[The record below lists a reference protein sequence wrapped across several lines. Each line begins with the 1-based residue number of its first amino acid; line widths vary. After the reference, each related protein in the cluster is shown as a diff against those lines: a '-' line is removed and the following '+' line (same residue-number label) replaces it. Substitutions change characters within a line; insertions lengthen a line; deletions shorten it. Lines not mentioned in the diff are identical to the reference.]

1 VQLDQPDGLYRVRFE
16 KIDIFEPAHDPQL
29 GSSRERALQLAR
41 ELNRLLDDGVELYEV
56 QLTPDRQGVI
66 VRGQLLVQVTESD
79 AQLAG
84 RSIEEVAAQVREA
97 LRRLVWSE
105 SIRLMF

>member
-1 VQLDQPDGLYRVRFE
+1 VR
-16 KIDIFEPAHDPQL
+16 I
-29 GSSRERALQLAR
+29 
-41 ELNRLLDDGVELYEV
+41 
-56 QLTPDRQGVI
+56 
-66 VRGQLLVQVTESD
+66 TESD

-84 RSIEEVAAQVREA
+84 RSREEIAAQVREA